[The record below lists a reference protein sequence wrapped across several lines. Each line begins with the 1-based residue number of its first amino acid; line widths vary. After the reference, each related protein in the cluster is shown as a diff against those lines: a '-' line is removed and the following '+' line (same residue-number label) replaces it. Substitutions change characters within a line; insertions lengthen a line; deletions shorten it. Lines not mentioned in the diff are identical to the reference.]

1 MTIIDCS
8 TVMAAPQD
16 AMPDSGAEMGGA
28 HHASTAVVM
37 DHGEMACCESA
48 APPCCEPVLL
58 ALPSNFESP
67 DQQDLYLPVSVFL
80 ASATVDASR
89 SKIFSPPLNW
99 RLHAPPQPIH
109 LLNCSFLN

>member
-16 AMPDSGAEMGGA
+16 AMPDSGAEMAGA
-28 HHASTAVVM
+28 HHASSAVVM
-37 DHGEMACCESA
+37 GHGEMACCDTA
-48 APPCCEPVLL
+48 APPCCEPVSL

-67 DQQDLYLPVSVFL
+67 DQQDFYLQPSVFL
-80 ASATVDASR
+80 ASMTSYSSR
-89 SKIFSPPLNW
+89 SSIFSAPRNW